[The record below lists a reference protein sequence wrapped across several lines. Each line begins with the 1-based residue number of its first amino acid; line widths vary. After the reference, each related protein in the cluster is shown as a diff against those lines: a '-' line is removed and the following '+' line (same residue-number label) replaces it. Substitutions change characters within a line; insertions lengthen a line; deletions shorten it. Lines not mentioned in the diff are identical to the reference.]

1 MCILSLIII
10 FLRFL
15 FYLTIL
21 YLLPKFLAYNMS
33 DFGSVFDVNV
43 SYIVNGDFNNFR
55 SFLFLCNNPVHV
67 DVQVYLNEK
76 FYDHNFQLTS
86 ESNSNIFKLE
96 ILFSVFSLK
105 HNHELRIKIFV

>member
-1 MCILSLIII
+1 M
-10 FLRFL
+10 

-76 FYDHNFQLTS
+76 SYDHNFQLTS

-105 HNHELRIKIFV
+105 HSHELRIKIFV